1 MIRLI
6 LPLLAAAAGI
16 AIAGPAHAD
25 PDYDTCLEASESNA
39 DYATCGSAMLDR
51 REAELNRVWKRVNAG
66 LDPAVKQALLV
77 EQRAWVAYKDKSCL
91 TWTTGFF
98 GREGQVINFYV
109 CREDVID
116 KRIAYLENLGD
127 PGEPDEAEGSGQ

>member
-16 AIAGPAHAD
+16 AIAAPAHAD
-25 PDYDTCLEASESNA
+25 PDYDTCLEASGSNA

-66 LDPAVKQALLV
+66 LDPLDYELV
-77 EQRAWVAYKDKSCL
+77 EERRDDGSTVWYFPKWASGGAVEDATGNERA
-91 TWTTGFF
+91 
-98 GREGQVINFYV
+98 N
-109 CREDVID
+109 
-116 KRIAYLENLGD
+116 
-127 PGEPDEAEGSGQ
+127 